1 MAEPHTAWNA
11 HYLPCWGWASKTD
24 PPPTVPLQNLLLWH
38 NFRSGEKLQD
48 QYKNRYTP
56 SSHLPSD
63 LRMNYTDFS
72 FSPNISMCFSINKAE
87 LFSYMAN
94 AHWTKQ
100 NFSMLSVQM
109 PPAVLMSFT
118 DRRDLPRSVYLSWGQ
133 TALLLCAPHFGL
145 GRCFLMLGVRVP
157 LLEKVSKHCIR
168 GTSMDWTL
176 LGLLT

>member
-1 MAEPHTAWNA
+1 MPITCPAGAG
-11 HYLPCWGWASKTD
+11 LSTD
-24 PPPTVPLQNLLLWH
+24 PTSNTSSNLLLWH

-48 QYKNRYTP
+48 QYKNLYTP
-56 SSHLPSD
+56 SSLLPSD

-72 FSPNISMCFSINKAE
+72 FSPNISTAE
-87 LFSYMAN
+87 LFSYMAV

-109 PPAVLMSFT
+109 PPTVLMSST
-118 DRRDLPRSVYLSWGQ
+118 DRWDLPCSVYLSWGQ
-133 TALLLCAPHFGL
+133 TALLLYAPHFGF
-145 GRCFLMLGVRVP
+145 GRCFLMLGVRVS

-168 GTSMDWTL
+168 GTSMDWML